1 LKLSIRNLKIVWKEK
16 KLREKK
22 VAEYH
27 ENRIKNLRLTG
38 EGEQKIDAHHHPLF
52 YS

>member
-1 LKLSIRNLKIVWKEK
+1 ME
-16 KLREKK
+16 REEAQRKK